1 MTESSGSLE
10 GRVDALEARVEE
22 LAERLQQTKQ
32 DATAARVLAGG
43 ADRDVEQVRG
53 EVRDFRQATVA
64 SFNAMRD
71 DLTDLRTQMNSG
83 FTEMRTGF
91 SEMRGRLDVTA
102 AGLTQIVNLLSR
114 RTGER
119 GDERRST

>member
-83 FTEMRTGF
+83 FTEMR
-91 SEMRGRLDVTA
+91 GRLDVTA

>member
-53 EVRDFRQATVA
+53 EVRDFRQVTVA
-64 SFNAMRD
+64 GFNATRD
-71 DLTDLRTQMNSG
+71 DLTDLRIQMNSG

-91 SEMRGRLDVTA
+91 GEMRGRLDVTA